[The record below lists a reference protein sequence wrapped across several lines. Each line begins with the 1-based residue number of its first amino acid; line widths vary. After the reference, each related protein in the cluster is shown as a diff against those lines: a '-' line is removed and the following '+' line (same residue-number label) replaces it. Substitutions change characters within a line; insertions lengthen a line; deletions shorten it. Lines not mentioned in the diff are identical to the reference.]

1 MTRPQCP
8 AAAVDA
14 ADARRRIA
22 AQFDTLRAHGLRRA
36 VLGAF
41 GCGAFGNPADRV
53 ARLYREELSA
63 RACDFSVVAFA
74 ITAPGYCLDDY
85 TPFAAAFAG

>member
-1 MTRPQCP
+1 VPANGTGIPQFKLLHPVDWSVLVEVGP
-8 AAAVDA
+8 ADM
-14 ADARRRIA
+14 
-22 AQFDTLRAHGLRRA
+22 LRRA